1 MKELQ
6 MQKKKSFYALIIP
19 RFAATVDLLQV
30 NRRRGAANGGVK
42 ASEAR
47 QSTAAAAVAII
58 SMRTY
63 KPILLLLLLL
73 LCLLHNYPKA
83 QRQFIDRLGLEAVE
97 MREMKSLY
105 LDGYLLAPRDTL
117 CFFLGYT
124 VHFVHCTALCEGG
137 QPCIWLSRMG
147 IEFSFGE
154 YAAANIIA
162 T

>member
-97 MREMKSLY
+97 MREMESLY
-105 LDGYLLAPRDTL
+105 LDGHLLAPRDTL
-117 CFFLGYT
+117 CFFLGYMCT
-124 VHFVHCTALCEGG
+124 LCTALHCAKEGNRAYG
-137 QPCIWLSRMG
+137 YRGWGLNSPLGNTQRLI
-147 IEFSFGE
+147 
-154 YAAANIIA
+154 
-162 T
+162 

>member
-63 KPILLLLLLL
+63 KSILLLL

-97 MREMKSLY
+97 MREMESLY
-105 LDGYLLAPRDTL
+105 LDGHLLAPRDTL

-124 VHFVHCTALCEGG
+124 LHFVHCTVRRRATVHMAIADGDWILL
-137 QPCIWLSRMG
+137 WG
-147 IEFSFGE
+147 IRSG
-154 YAAANIIA
+154 
-162 T
+162 